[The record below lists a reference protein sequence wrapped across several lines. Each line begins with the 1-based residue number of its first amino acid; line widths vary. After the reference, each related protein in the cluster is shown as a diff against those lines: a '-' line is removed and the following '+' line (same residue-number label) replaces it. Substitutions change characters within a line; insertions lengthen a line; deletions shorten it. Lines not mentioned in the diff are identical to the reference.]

1 LEDSNSLILWYNLN
15 MKDIDTYI
23 TSDVHIAH
31 GKPVFKGTR
40 IMVYLVLEMLA
51 SEEDA
56 DKIIEAY
63 PTLTKKHIAA
73 ALAFASQT
81 TEMRGSFVSF
91 NHAVSH

>member
-1 LEDSNSLILWYNLN
+1 

-31 GKPVFKGTR
+31 GKPIFKGTR

-51 SEEDA
+51 SDENIET
-56 DKIIEAY
+56 IIAAY
-63 PTLTKKHIAA
+63 PALTKKHIVA

-91 NHAVSH
+91 SHAVSY